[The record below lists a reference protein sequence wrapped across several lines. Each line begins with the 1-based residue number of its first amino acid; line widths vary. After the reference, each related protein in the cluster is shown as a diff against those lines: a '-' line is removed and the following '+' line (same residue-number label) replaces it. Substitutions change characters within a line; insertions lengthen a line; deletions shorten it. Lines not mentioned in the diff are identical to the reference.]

1 MGKKIISISH
11 VVFDSGLSFEATLTF
26 KLFQELDK
34 YFDILHV
41 LYIDKAADVTWFNNK
56 KGYKIVPV
64 RYYGRNALQRM
75 GVIAYMY
82 LHNIYMILKEK
93 PRLVWLPV
101 TSSYINFF
109 VFVYRIVCY
118 RCKVYVQLFTP
129 SVDKSK
135 FKRKMLDYMV
145 SLNLKAFKYIGA
157 GKYGNPNCIKYRIPR
172 RKVLEVEVGM
182 PDYGYKERDFKDL
195 KLVYIGSINYRNVW
209 QAVEGF
215 DLFVRKHPE
224 CNCTFDIIGAG
235 NPEET
240 GKLMDTINNTS
251 CRDKI
256 KYHGRLSVS
265 EVKSVFDKCNV
276 GVAYTPIVDRYSKV
290 PSTKTVEYLL
300 SGMPVV
306 ATMVEYIK
314 RIVDN
319 DAGILCNDDPDSF
332 ADALSRLKENI
343 ELGRYS
349 SQAIREKYDSYS
361 IEKVMKTKYVPLI
374 DNLL

>member
-1 MGKKIISISH
+1 MNKKILAIDH
-11 VVFDSGLSFEATLTF
+11 TVFRTGLELEATVTY

-109 VFVYRIVCY
+109 VFIYRIVCY

-135 FKRKMLDYMV
+135 FKRKVLDYMM

-240 GKLMDTINNTS
+240 GKLMNTINNAKY
-251 CRDKI
+251 CNRI

-265 EVKSVFDKCNV
+265 EVKSVFDKCNI
-276 GVAYTPIVDRYSKV
+276 GVAYVPICDHMRNS
-290 PSTKTVEYLL
+290 STKTIEYALC
-300 SGMPVV
+300 GMPII
-306 ATMVEYIK
+306 ATANSVRSKLVTEDIG
-314 RIVDN
+314 V
-319 DAGILCNDDPDSF
+319 LCNDDPDSF
-332 ADALSRLKENI
+332 ADALSRLKDNI
-343 ELGRYS
+343 ALGRYS